1 MEQMQEVP
9 ASATPAPSP
18 SRGAVRE
25 PGPGALLALGL
36 AGFFAFL
43 NVYTAQPLL
52 PLLAAT
58 FGASKAA
65 TGLTVSAPNLAVA
78 LFAPAVGAW
87 AARFPLHRVI
97 GAALAAMVVPT
108 LLAATATSLPALVA
122 WRFAQGMAVP
132 GVYAVGVA
140 YAASVWPPRSLGR
153 ATAALVTGNVLG
165 GFCGRLVAGVASD
178 IAGWRTAFVV
188 LGILTA
194 AGAIA
199 TWRLLPPAARP
210 RGGEPASAW
219 RAVAT
224 LLRSGPV
231 VATLGVGFA
240 VLFTQVA
247 TFTYVTYHLAGPAF
261 RLGSS
266 GLSAIFGVYL
276 VGAAVTPPV
285 GAWIARIG
293 PRRILG
299 LSLAAG
305 LVGSALTLLPA
316 LWAIVL
322 GLALSCSASF
332 VNQAAATSYLPGA
345 SAAEHRGVASGLY
358 IASYYLGGAVGGVLP
373 ASAWA
378 LGGWPACVVLVAA
391 AQLVTLALALRWWA
405 RDIPGAAS
413 SPPPRTPRPGTDSGI
428 PASFTGGL

>member
-1 MEQMQEVP
+1 MEQMQGMT
-9 ASATPAPSP
+9 TPAAPPAAPFSD
-18 SRGAVRE
+18 AARE
-25 PGPGALLALGL
+25 PGPGALVALGL
-36 AGFFAFL
+36 AGFCAFL

-52 PLLAAT
+52 PLLSAT
-58 FGASKAA
+58 FRASKAA

-78 LFAPAVGAW
+78 LFAPLVGAW
-87 AARFPLHRVI
+87 AVRFPLHRVI

-108 LLAATATSLPALVA
+108 LLAATATSLPVLVA
-122 WRFAQGMAVP
+122 WRFAQGLAVP

-140 YAASVWPPRSLGR
+140 YAASVWPPSSLGR

-165 GFCGRLVAGVASD
+165 GFVGRAVAGVAAD
-178 IAGWRTAFVV
+178 LAGWRAAFIA

-194 AGAIA
+194 AGAVA
-199 TWRLLPPAARP
+199 TWRLLPPAAGP
-210 RGGEPASAW
+210 RGGEPPSAW
-219 RAVAT
+219 RSGAA

-247 TFTYVTYHLAGPAF
+247 TFTYVTYHLAGPRF
-261 RLGSS
+261 GLGSS

-285 GAWIARIG
+285 GAWIARLG

-299 LSLAAG
+299 LSLAVG
-305 LVGSALTLLPA
+305 LVGSALTLVPA
-316 LWAIVL
+316 LWSIVL

-345 SAAEHRGVASGLY
+345 VDPEHRGAASGLY

-378 LGGWPACVVLVAA
+378 VGGWPACVVLIAA
-391 AQLVTLALALRWWA
+391 AQVITLALALRWWA
-405 RDIPGAAS
+405 RALPGAPG
-413 SPPPRTPRPGTDSGI
+413 SPPPPAPRPEPAPGI
-428 PASFTGGL
+428 PASLTGGV

>member
-1 MEQMQEVP
+1 MP
-9 ASATPAPSP
+9 GPSSLAASP
-18 SRGAVRE
+18 SAAAPGE
-25 PGPGALLALGL
+25 PGPGALVALGL
-36 AGFFAFL
+36 AGFCAFL

-52 PLLAAT
+52 PLLSTT
-58 FGASKAA
+58 FQASKAA

-78 LFAPAVGAW
+78 LFAPIVAAFAV
-87 AARFPLHRVI
+87 RYPLHRVM
-97 GAALAAMVVPT
+97 GAALAAMVIPT

-140 YAASVWPPRSLGR
+140 YAAAVWPPATLGR

-165 GFCGRLVAGVASD
+165 GFCGRAVAGIAADV
-178 IAGWRTAFVV
+178 AGWRSAFVA

-194 AGAIA
+194 MGAVA
-199 TWRLLPPAARP
+199 TSRLLPPVAKT
-210 RGGEPASAW
+210 RGVVPPSAW
-219 RAVAT
+219 RTGAV
-224 LLRSGPV
+224 LFRSGPV
-231 VATLGVGFA
+231 LATLGVGFS

-247 TFTYVTYHLAGPAF
+247 TFTYVTYHLAGSPF
-261 RLGSS
+261 HLGSS

-276 VGAAVTPPV
+276 VGAAVTPLA
-285 GAWIARIG
+285 GAWIARLG

-299 LSLAAG
+299 LSLGVG
-305 LVGSALTLLPA
+305 LAGSALTLVPV

-345 SAAEHRGVASGLY
+345 AGPEHRGVASGLY
-358 IASYYLGGAVGGVLP
+358 IAGYYLGGAVGGVLP

-378 LGGWPACVVLVAA
+378 AGGWPACVILVAA
-391 AQLVTLALALRWWA
+391 AQLVTLALALRWWS
-405 RDIPGAAS
+405 RVVPGATMPVGVGPEAAA
-413 SPPPRTPRPGTDSGI
+413 PWEP
-428 PASFTGGL
+428 